1 MKLAPVPQDS
11 ERSVTV
17 KERGRILWL
26 DAAKGIGIFLVVV
39 GHALGG
45 LIDSPLG
52 DGLGAFRAAFF
63 AIYSF
68 HMPLFFMLSGVLVA
82 ERLTR
87 DRGGFARTLISN
99 IVWPYFLWSAI
110 QFTIIYQLGE
120 LVNQPVEHYWPTLL
134 SLPWHSVSQF
144 WFLQTL
150 FILHG
155 LSLLTWRR
163 LGGVS
168 FLLLGFALKPLAQVV
183 PLPEMLRFAANQAP
197 YYAIGVFLGAQ
208 GIAAVIADRPGWV
221 RAALLLVAVALILA
235 TLIAAPG
242 FDPAIGHDTARAA
255 GIANLAWHYEAMPAA
270 LAGSFAVIGVASL
283 CRGRIAEGLRFLG
296 QRTMPIFILH
306 ILAIAGTRILLIR
319 FAHVGDPWLIL
330 PLTITLG
337 IVGPIAAYAAL
348 RRLGL
353 AKPLGL
359 G

>member
-1 MKLAPVPQDS
+1 MKLAPVPHDS
-11 ERSVTV
+11 ERSAVM
-17 KERGRILWL
+17 KERGRVGWL
-26 DAAKGIGIFLVVV
+26 DAAKGIGILLVVV

-52 DGLGAFRAAFF
+52 EGLSVFRAAFF

-82 ERLTR
+82 DRLTR
-87 DRGGFARTLISN
+87 DHGGFARGLIFN

-110 QFTIIYQLGE
+110 QFTIIYQLGA
-120 LVNQPVEHYWPTLL
+120 LVNQPVERYWPTLL

-155 LSLLTWRR
+155 LSLLAWRH
-163 LGGVS
+163 LGGVG
-168 FLLLGFALKPLAQVV
+168 FLLLGIALKPLVQVV

-197 YYAIGVFLGAQ
+197 YYAIGVFLGVQ
-208 GIAAVIADRPGWV
+208 GVAAVIADRPGWM
-221 RAALLLVAVALILA
+221 RALLPLAAGALIAA
-235 TLIAAPG
+235 TLVAAPG
-242 FDPAIGHDTARAA
+242 FDPAIALDTARAA

-270 LAGSFAVIGVASL
+270 LAGSFAVIGIASL
-283 CRGRIAEGLRFLG
+283 CRGRFAEGLRFLG

-306 ILAIAGTRILLIR
+306 ILAIAGTRIFSIR
-319 FAHVGDPWLIL
+319 FADVGDPWLIL
-330 PLTITLG
+330 PITIAIG
-337 IVGPIAAYAAL
+337 IVGPLAAYAVL
-348 RRLGL
+348 RRIGL
-353 AKPLGL
+353 ARPLGL

>member
-1 MKLAPVPQDS
+1 MKLLPHES
-11 ERSVTV
+11 ERSAAM
-17 KERGRILWL
+17 KGRGRIVWL
-26 DAAKGIGIFLVVV
+26 DAAKGIGILLVVV

-52 DGLGAFRAAFF
+52 AGLGVFRAAFF

-82 ERLTR
+82 DRLTR
-87 DRGGFARTLISN
+87 DRGGFGRSMIFSIA
-99 IVWPYFLWSAI
+99 WPYFLWSAI
-110 QFTIIYQLGE
+110 QFTIIYQMGA
-120 LVNQPVEHYWPTLL
+120 LVNQPVERYWPTLL

-168 FLLLGFALKPLAQVV
+168 FLLLGIALKPLAQVV
-183 PLPEMLRFAANQAP
+183 PLPEMFRFAANQAP

-208 GIAAVIADRPGWV
+208 GIAAVIADRPGWA
-221 RAALLLVAVALILA
+221 RAALLPVAAALIAA

-242 FDPAIGHDTARAA
+242 FDSAIALDTARAA

-283 CRGRIAEGLRFLG
+283 CRGRIAEGLGFLG
-296 QRTMPIFILH
+296 QHTMPIFILH

-319 FAHVGDPWLIL
+319 FAHVGDPWPIL
-330 PLTITLG
+330 PLTIVMG
-337 IVGPIAAYAAL
+337 IAGPLAAYAVL
-348 RRLGL
+348 RRLGF
-353 AKPLGL
+353 ARPLGL